1 MTSQKNIALS
11 VCLEWN
17 PQALHQVGSSSKNL
31 SALLSDYRFFYLNDY
46 EGQLH
51 AELEEIVDINQVSH
65 VCNLFAIHRGHS
77 GVDNWKKNFLQ
88 LKTSFGIGSL
98 S

>member
-17 PQALHQVGSSSKNL
+17 PQALHQVGSSSENL

-51 AELEEIVDINQVSH
+51 PELKEIDDINQVSH

-77 GVDNWKKNFLQ
+77 GVDTWKKNFLR
-88 LKTSFGIGSL
+88 LKRSFGIGSL